1 MTEIGQDIIRQTLA
15 EDQEEIITVVR
26 ENSGGFWIKPIA
38 TEPPDRTTKDKDAFP
53 LHNGETRVNA
63 NSTDQRAKVCPISEA
78 YLSGVILNHRGCV
91 CASTSPFPHISPHS
105 VRNDQGLWSW

>member
-1 MTEIGQDIIRQTLA
+1 MLRQALA

-26 ENSGGFWIKPIA
+26 ESSGGFSIKPIA
-38 TEPPDRTTKDKDAFP
+38 TEPPDRTTKDAFP

-63 NSTDQRAKVCPISEA
+63 NSTDQRAKVFPISEA
-78 YLSGVILNHRGCV
+78 YLSGVILNHRGCG
-91 CASTSPFPHISPHS
+91 CTGTSPFPHTSPHS

>member
-1 MTEIGQDIIRQTLA
+1 MTEIGQDILRQALA

-26 ENSGGFWIKPIA
+26 ESSGGFSIKPIA
-38 TEPPDRTTKDKDAFP
+38 TEPPDRTTKDAFH

-63 NSTDQRAKVCPISEA
+63 NSTDQRAKVFPISEA

-91 CASTSPFPHISPHS
+91 CTSTSPFPHTSPHS